1 MDPTQLVVAYCER
14 LDGAF
19 WAEPANAISN
29 MTFFMTTVGIL
40 WALFR
45 KRRFDVPVIGLSALV
60 ALIGVSSFLFHTL
73 ATPLTSAL
81 DILSVAIFI
90 LVVFFFAILRLFKIG
105 LTGATLVTVGF
116 LGLSWFL
123 SLLLGP
129 KLGLSAMY
137 IGPLISL
144 FAIALTIA
152 PNNRKIAL
160 GFFMTGLMF
169 TLSVIFL
176 TMDQQFCDWFPIGT
190 HFMWHVLNAVV
201 AYMLLR
207 LVIYAKQVNQPAPNH
222 PA

>member
-19 WAEPANAISN
+19 WAEPANAVSN
-29 MTFFMTTVGIL
+29 LAFFMTTGGIFWVL
-40 WALFR
+40 LR
-45 KRRFDVPVIGLSALV
+45 KRRLDLPVIGLSTLV
-60 ALIGVSSFLFHTL
+60 AVIGVSSFLFHTL

-81 DILSVAIFI
+81 DILSIAIFI
-90 LVVFFFAILRLFKIG
+90 LAVFFFAILRLFKVG

-116 LGLSWFL
+116 LGLSWLL

-129 KLGLSAMY
+129 ILGVSAMY
-137 IGPLISL
+137 IGPLLSL
-144 FAIALTIA
+144 FAIALSIA

-169 TLSVIFL
+169 ALSVTFL
-176 TMDQQFCDWFPIGT
+176 TMDQQFCDLFPIGT

-207 LVIYAKQVNQPAPNH
+207 LVIYAKQKHQPAPTH